1 MKSNKKNNK
10 SPEAIHPQKT
20 AQEYYEL
27 AINLVRQNDIA
38 GGKKA
43 VLEAIKLK
51 PDYAEAYA
59 YLGIIYKHLREIS
72 EAIKAYEKVIAINP
86 DYVEAYYNIGV
97 ILAEGGK
104 LAEAADY
111 FRKSIKVKPDY
122 AEAYNNL
129 GVVLK
134 SQPSSSFAEMDEVFR
149 KALALNPQYAEPH
162 YNLGAI
168 LTEEGIL
175 EEAEKYCRQALQ
187 LNPNYLQAYYNMG
200 FILTEKRLLQQGQEW
215 YLKGIK
221 LKPDYAKAHFSL
233 GLNLLLSGNLKRGFA
248 EYEWRWQAYDIFFPK
263 LEQPRWKGENLKDK
277 TILLISEQGL
287 GDTLQFIRYG
297 FRLKELGATVKVACQ
312 APLVQLLKNQGI
324 FAEVV
329 PVHEKIQTTF
339 DFYASLMS
347 LPYLFGTTLAELP
360 GKIPYIK
367 ASESPKLQP
376 VEGTKIKIG
385 IVWASGLRNNDPEL
399 YKIYQKKSCG
409 VNRFLEL
416 LAVEGVTLYSL
427 QVGPDAGE
435 IDGLSNNPRVVNLTP
450 KIKDFT
456 DTAGIIKQLDLVI
469 SVDTA
474 VVHLVGAMGKPVWV
488 LLPFSADWRWLLG
501 RSDSPWYPTMRLFR
515 QVKRGDWDGVFA
527 IVKEALQFGI
537 VF

>member
-1 MKSNKKNNK
+1 MKSTKNIN
-10 SPEAIHPQKT
+10 PQKT
-20 AQEYYEL
+20 AQEYYQL
-27 AINLVRQNDIA
+27 ALNLVKQNEIA
-38 GGKKA
+38 SGKKA
-43 VLEAIKLK
+43 VLEAIKIK
-51 PDYAEAYA
+51 PDYSEAYA
-59 YLGIIYKHLREIS
+59 YLGVICKQLREIS

-86 DYVEAYYNIGV
+86 NYVEAYYNLGV

-111 FRKSIKVKPDY
+111 FRASIKLKPDY

-134 SQPSSSFAEMDEVFR
+134 SQPNSSFGEMEDVFR
-149 KALALNPQYAEPH
+149 KALALNSQYAEPH
-162 YNLGAI
+162 YNLAAI

-187 LNPNYLQAYYNMG
+187 LNPNYLQAYYNLG
-200 FILTEKRLLQQGQEW
+200 FILTEKKLLQQGQQW
-215 YLKGIK
+215 YFKAIK

-263 LEQPRWKGENLKDK
+263 LEQPRWKGENLTDK

-297 FRLKELGATVKVACQ
+297 FRLKDLGATVKVACQ

-324 FAEVV
+324 FAEVI
-329 PVHEKIQTTF
+329 PVHGTIKTTF

-347 LPYLFGTTLAELP
+347 LPYLFGTTFSELP

-367 ASESPKLQP
+367 AGESPQLP
-376 VEGTKIKIG
+376 TVEGTKLKIG
-385 IVWASGLRNNDPEL
+385 IVWASGLRDNNPEL

-416 LAVEGVTLYSL
+416 LALDGVTLYSL
-427 QVGPDAGE
+427 QVGADAGE
-435 IDGLSNNPRVVNLTP
+435 IDGLINNPRVVNLTP
-450 KIKDFT
+450 LLNDFI
-456 DTAGIIKQLDLVI
+456 DTAAIVRQLDLVI
-469 SVDTA
+469 TVDTSVA
-474 VVHLVGAMGKPVWV
+474 HLVGAMGKPVWV

-501 RSDSPWYPTMRLFR
+501 RNDSPWYPTMRLFR
-515 QVKRGDWDGVFA
+515 QAKRGDWDGVFA
-527 IVKEALQFGI
+527 LVKEALQFTS